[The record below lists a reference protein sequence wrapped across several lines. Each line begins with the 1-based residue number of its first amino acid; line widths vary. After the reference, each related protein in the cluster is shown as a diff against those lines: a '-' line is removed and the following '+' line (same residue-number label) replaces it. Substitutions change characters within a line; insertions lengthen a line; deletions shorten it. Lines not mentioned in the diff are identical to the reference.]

1 MARSVPPFTSR
12 EPVSAEDWHHG
23 VEASLMSE
31 VEHLLMAI
39 WTLKQRDLTSARLVC
54 TFMHRQIQPLMA
66 Y

>member
-1 MARSVPPFTSR
+1 
-12 EPVSAEDWHHG
+12 
-23 VEASLMSE
+23 MSE